1 MCCPD
6 NVVLLTHSSGFE
18 TVTLVALSAEPL
30 TLKLVCSGGKS
41 VSEKIFNDLEGRDT
55 LEETTGASVALVVL
69 SKSLV
74 TDGKKLLCQ
83 ASRDG
88 VTA

>member
-1 MCCPD
+1 MCCLD
-6 NVVLLTHSSGFE
+6 NVVLLSHFLGFE
-18 TVTLVALSAEPL
+18 TVTSVALSADPV
-30 TLKLVCSGGKS
+30 TLELVCSGGKS
-41 VSEKIFNDLEGRDT
+41 VSEKIFNDLEGRVI

-69 SKSLV
+69 LESLV